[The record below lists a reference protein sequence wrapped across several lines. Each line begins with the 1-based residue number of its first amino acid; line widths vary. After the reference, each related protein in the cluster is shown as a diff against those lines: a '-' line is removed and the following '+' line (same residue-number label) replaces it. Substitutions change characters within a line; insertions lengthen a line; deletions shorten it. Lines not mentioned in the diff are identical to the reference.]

1 MNTSVFKGSATA
13 IITPM
18 NMDGSIS
25 YKKMEELL
33 EYQISHHT
41 NAIVVA
47 GTTGESAC
55 LSDEEHLRLI
65 QFTCRIVNGRIP
77 VIAGA
82 GSNNTSHAQLLCK
95 NAQNAGADALLLVTP
110 YYNKCSQNG
119 LIAHYQACA
128 KVSDLPFIL
137 YNIPSRTGVNILPST
152 YEELLEIPNV
162 TAVKEASG
170 NFSQLAKITSRYRDR
185 LDIYCGNDD
194 QAVSALALGAKGV
207 ISVLSNIEALLES
220 LTSDIN
226 PVPVKT
232 AMNMMG
238 LSVGPCRLPLCPMDD
253 FAAQQLKNCL
263 KLYQTKIQEDHLDHP
278 KFSSFLY
285 NSSTFR
291 NGTGCSGYGFNC
303 FSYQLT
309 SRHLP
314 FL

>member
-77 VIAGA
+77 VITGA
-82 GSNNTSHAQLLCK
+82 GSNNTSHAQLFCK

-162 TAVKEASG
+162 TAVKKASG

-194 QAVSALALGAKGV
+194 QAISALALGAKGV
-207 ISVLSNIEALLES
+207 ISVLSNICPDAVNELCCAYFNGDVTKSEQIQLHYEALLES

-238 LSVGPCRLPLCPMDD
+238 LSIGPCRLPLCPMDD

-263 KLYQTKIQEDHLDHP
+263 KLYHLL
-278 KFSSFLY
+278 SE
-285 NSSTFR
+285 
-291 NGTGCSGYGFNC
+291 
-303 FSYQLT
+303 
-309 SRHLP
+309 
-314 FL
+314 

>member
-95 NAQNAGADALLLVTP
+95 NAQN
-110 YYNKCSQNG
+110 
-119 LIAHYQACA
+119 
-128 KVSDLPFIL
+128 
-137 YNIPSRTGVNILPST
+137 
-152 YEELLEIPNV
+152 EELLEIPNV

-207 ISVLSNIEALLES
+207 MSVLSNICPDAVSELCCAYFNGDVTKSEQIQLHYEALLES

-232 AMNMMG
+232 AMNMMR

-263 KLYQTKIQEDHLDHP
+263 KLYHLL
-278 KFSSFLY
+278 SE
-285 NSSTFR
+285 
-291 NGTGCSGYGFNC
+291 
-303 FSYQLT
+303 
-309 SRHLP
+309 
-314 FL
+314 

>member
-1 MNTSVFKGSATA
+1 
-13 IITPM
+13 
-18 NMDGSIS
+18 
-25 YKKMEELL
+25 MEELL

-82 GSNNTSHAQLLCK
+82 GYNNTSHAQLLCK
-95 NAQNAGADALLLVTP
+95 NAQN
-110 YYNKCSQNG
+110 
-119 LIAHYQACA
+119 
-128 KVSDLPFIL
+128 
-137 YNIPSRTGVNILPST
+137 
-152 YEELLEIPNV
+152 EELLEIPNV

-253 FAAQQLKNCL
+253 FAAQRLKNCL
-263 KLYQTKIQEDHLDHP
+263 KLYHLL
-278 KFSSFLY
+278 SE
-285 NSSTFR
+285 
-291 NGTGCSGYGFNC
+291 
-303 FSYQLT
+303 
-309 SRHLP
+309 
-314 FL
+314 

>member
-65 QFTCRIVNGRIP
+65 QFTCR
-77 VIAGA
+77 
-82 GSNNTSHAQLLCK
+82 
-95 NAQNAGADALLLVTP
+95 
-110 YYNKCSQNG
+110 
-119 LIAHYQACA
+119 
-128 KVSDLPFIL
+128 
-137 YNIPSRTGVNILPST
+137 
-152 YEELLEIPNV
+152 
-162 TAVKEASG
+162 
-170 NFSQLAKITSRYRDR
+170 
-185 LDIYCGNDD
+185 NDD

-263 KLYQTKIQEDHLDHP
+263 KLYHLL
-278 KFSSFLY
+278 SE
-285 NSSTFR
+285 
-291 NGTGCSGYGFNC
+291 
-303 FSYQLT
+303 
-309 SRHLP
+309 
-314 FL
+314 

>member
-238 LSVGPCRLPLCPMDD
+238 LSVGSCRLPLCPMDD
-253 FAAQQLKNCL
+253 FAAQQLK
-263 KLYQTKIQEDHLDHP
+263 KLSETLS
-278 KFSSFLY
+278 SSFGIIPEYL
-285 NSSTFR
+285 
-291 NGTGCSGYGFNC
+291 
-303 FSYQLT
+303 
-309 SRHLP
+309 
-314 FL
+314 

>member
-95 NAQNAGADALLLVTP
+95 NAQN
-110 YYNKCSQNG
+110 
-119 LIAHYQACA
+119 
-128 KVSDLPFIL
+128 
-137 YNIPSRTGVNILPST
+137 
-152 YEELLEIPNV
+152 EELLEIPNV

-238 LSVGPCRLPLCPMDD
+238 LSVGPCRLPLYPMDD

-263 KLYQTKIQEDHLDHP
+263 KLYHLL
-278 KFSSFLY
+278 SE
-285 NSSTFR
+285 
-291 NGTGCSGYGFNC
+291 
-303 FSYQLT
+303 
-309 SRHLP
+309 
-314 FL
+314 

>member
-77 VIAGA
+77 VIVGA

-238 LSVGPCRLPLCPMDD
+238 LSVGPCRLQLCPMDD

-263 KLYQTKIQEDHLDHP
+263 KLYHLL
-278 KFSSFLY
+278 SE
-285 NSSTFR
+285 
-291 NGTGCSGYGFNC
+291 
-303 FSYQLT
+303 
-309 SRHLP
+309 
-314 FL
+314 

>member
-95 NAQNAGADALLLVTP
+95 NAQN
-110 YYNKCSQNG
+110 
-119 LIAHYQACA
+119 
-128 KVSDLPFIL
+128 
-137 YNIPSRTGVNILPST
+137 
-152 YEELLEIPNV
+152 EELLEIPNV

-194 QAVSALALGAKGV
+194 QAISALALGAKGV
-207 ISVLSNIEALLES
+207 ISVLSNICPDAVSELCCAYFNGDVTKSEQIQLHYEALLES

-263 KLYQTKIQEDHLDHP
+263 KLYHLL
-278 KFSSFLY
+278 SE
-285 NSSTFR
+285 
-291 NGTGCSGYGFNC
+291 
-303 FSYQLT
+303 
-309 SRHLP
+309 
-314 FL
+314 

>member
-1 MNTSVFKGSATA
+1 
-13 IITPM
+13 
-18 NMDGSIS
+18 MDGSIS

-238 LSVGPCRLPLCPMDD
+238 LSVGSCRLPLCPMDD
-253 FAAQQLKNCL
+253 FAAQQLK
-263 KLYQTKIQEDHLDHP
+263 KLSETLS
-278 KFSSFLY
+278 SSFGIIPEYL
-285 NSSTFR
+285 
-291 NGTGCSGYGFNC
+291 
-303 FSYQLT
+303 
-309 SRHLP
+309 
-314 FL
+314 

>member
-95 NAQNAGADALLLVTP
+95 NAQN
-110 YYNKCSQNG
+110 
-119 LIAHYQACA
+119 
-128 KVSDLPFIL
+128 
-137 YNIPSRTGVNILPST
+137 
-152 YEELLEIPNV
+152 EELLEIPNV

-207 ISVLSNIEALLES
+207 ISVLSNICPDAVSELCCAYFNGDVTKSEQIQLHYEALLES

>member
-95 NAQNAGADALLLVTP
+95 NAQN
-110 YYNKCSQNG
+110 
-119 LIAHYQACA
+119 
-128 KVSDLPFIL
+128 
-137 YNIPSRTGVNILPST
+137 
-152 YEELLEIPNV
+152 EELLEIP
-162 TAVKEASG
+162 KEASG

-238 LSVGPCRLPLCPMDD
+238 L
-253 FAAQQLKNCL
+253 
-263 KLYQTKIQEDHLDHP
+263 
-278 KFSSFLY
+278 
-285 NSSTFR
+285 
-291 NGTGCSGYGFNC
+291 
-303 FSYQLT
+303 
-309 SRHLP
+309 
-314 FL
+314 